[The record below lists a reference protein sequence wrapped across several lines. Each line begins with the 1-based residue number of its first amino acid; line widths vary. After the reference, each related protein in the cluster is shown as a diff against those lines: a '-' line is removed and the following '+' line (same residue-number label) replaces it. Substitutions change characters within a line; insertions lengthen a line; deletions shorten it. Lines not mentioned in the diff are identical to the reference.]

1 MLKIYSKKCEYAIRA
16 LSSIRRDILGESFS
30 LRSVCHQAKTP
41 EWSTRKTFQAL
52 VHKGILVARSGPGGG
67 YRFRVSPD
75 RVSILKLILAVDGE
89 NAFEKCILGYAACG
103 SHNPCAL
110 HEIWKK
116 AKTTLVSELG
126 SSSLARIMRKK

>member
-1 MLKIYSKKCEYAIRA
+1 MLKIYSKKCEYAIRV
-16 LSSIRRDILGESFS
+16 LSDISYESLKKGFS
-30 LRSVCHQAKTP
+30 LRLACRRANIP
-41 EWSTRKTFQAL
+41 EWSARKTFQAL
-52 VHKGILVARSGPGGG
+52 VRNGILIAKPGPGGG

-89 NAFEKCILGYAACG
+89 NAFESCVLGYAACG